1 MRSVGYLVVCI
12 RVVAGPTKRKSG
24 PGPADTAA
32 RAHLGPAHTGA
43 RAHWARGRLGPS
55 ADTRPAHAPARWG
68 LATPVKAVPGT
79 TERDASLAQRD
90 EGIVADHEVV
100 EQLDV
105 E

>member
-1 MRSVGYLVVCI
+1 MRSVGYLVVCM

-32 RAHLGPAHTGA
+32 RAHWA
-43 RAHWARGRLGPS
+43 RAHWARGRWGRPRTLGPRTLPH
-55 ADTRPAHAPARWG
+55 AGAWRPLSKRSR
-68 LATPVKAVPGT
+68 GT

-90 EGIVADHEVV
+90 EGIVTDHEVV